1 MEENNQKEE
10 TVELSWEKDK
20 DDSETSPLSLDE
32 IREVIS
38 EIRF

>member
-1 MEENNQKEE
+1 MEDHQKEE
-10 TVELSWEKDK
+10 TVELSWEKNR

-32 IREVIS
+32 IQEVIS